1 MVVRPSIV
9 VEKQECCV
17 GSESLTTEYQAHV
30 SSRERDSGC
39 RALKAAEGQ
48 PLNAGRSRRQGGV
61 GEAVPTGGR
70 PARAPPRGGEPHR
83 CAVFRSTGLVWV
95 SCTFGWVSCTFGW
108 VSCTFGEVARSKPAT
123 EKNRRRIASNS
134 LQCLQPLWGC
144 SVESEKAVEGA
155 VAGARS
161 VASRKLVQPPLNAEK
176 TGCVE

>member
-1 MVVRPSIV
+1 M
-9 VEKQECCV
+9 